1 MPRLIVKGGNSEGI
15 EQSFDLKLGANKV
28 GRTSENDFQIDHPT
42 VSTLHCEII
51 WMNDAV
57 TIVDRDSTNGT
68 FIDGQRI
75 QQGSLQPGQTLA
87 VGEVELT
94 LDTAKAAISVPRLTE
109 ETAANTLAPPPGT
122 VACANHGDV
131 AAGYHCPQCDQNFCE
146 GCVRTLK
153 LLKGHIHK
161 LCPLCSAH
169 CQPIV
174 YEKKRKRRSL
184 LEVVQNTFGFSEKG
198 TTQKM

>member
-1 MPRLIVKGGNSEGI
+1 MPRLNVKSANDNGS
-15 EQSFDLKLGANKV
+15 QSFNLRLGTNKLG
-28 GRTSENDFQIDHPT
+28 RTADNDLQIDHPT

-51 WMNDAV
+51 WLNDAV
-57 TIVDRDSTNGT
+57 TVVDRDSTNGT
-68 FIDGQRI
+68 FIDDQRI
-75 QQGSLQPGQTLA
+75 QQGGLQPEQILR

-94 LDTAKAAISVPRLTE
+94 LDTPKAAISVPKLTE
-109 ETAANTLAPPPGT
+109 DAPAEALAPPPGT
-122 VACANHGDV
+122 LSCANHQDV
-131 AAGYHCPQCDQNFCE
+131 AAGYHCPQCEKNFCE
-146 GCVRTLK
+146 SCVRTLK

-184 LEVVQNTFGFSEKG
+184 LQVVQNTFGFTEKG